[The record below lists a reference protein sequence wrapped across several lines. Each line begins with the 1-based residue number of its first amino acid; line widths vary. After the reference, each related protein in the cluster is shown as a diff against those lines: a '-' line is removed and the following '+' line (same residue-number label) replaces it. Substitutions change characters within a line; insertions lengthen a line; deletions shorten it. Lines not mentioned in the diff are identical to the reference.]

1 MNMIS
6 QAQKDANRLGF
17 TGVLPNGA
25 KGITK
30 DGDTFSVTLADGSV
44 QKYNKD
50 GSIFTPPKDTGA
62 KPADNGNGNGAGGTG
77 ATDGATSKAP
87 VGNTGKGNGT
97 TGTTGSGNSGN
108 SVFGNGFSQS
118 SSDFGF
124 GMSGMNMNGGFNIDP
139 NKFMGA
145 SAGLWGALNLTSL
158 VPLGLGSI
166 LGQGLIGKAI
176 GNFANAVGFNFDYSK
191 YFAQYD
197 AQHSKQNGQ
206 TVTAGDGQPDT
217 SGTNPSTSSTQAPA
231 TGSTENPA
239 TPATP
244 ATPAKPATQTEQP
257 VEQAQAPTGG
267 SSSAS
272 DDSGTTRTRPSSG
285 DGYSVS
291 RHSDKVFWKKS
302 GGATH
307 YYVDQNGKKVEIGG
321 YDGKTYT
328 LNGKT
333 YDAKTGQE
341 IKADKTATTN
351 KPAAQKPATQ
361 KAKVYTGGLNI
372 SHPQLNGNFRE
383 NGFLNSLKNLN
394 REYTIE
400 TTSSGNVYKYE
411 NADGQKMEVR
421 FDKAGKPT
429 KVTTH
434 NGHLGSVY
442 DISYHANGQ
451 RKHMTHGALE
461 NASNVVWEDWSYN
474 QNGVTT
480 DYVKGAR
487 VRNKTWKDGQI
498 YRESHAWNGGKQAVS
513 KIPTQ
518 VLKGGSGVTFKEGD
532 HLTWSRSGNNFVR
545 KDSAS
550 GETWTFDK
558 NGKLIKRQMA
568 NGDVKTYNA
577 KGWNYIKKGY

>member
-1 MNMIS
+1 MDEYNNNQNNVSGGNDM
-6 QAQKDANRLGF
+6 
-17 TGVLPNGA
+17 PNGEYHFVPPRQNQPQNNTNQYSQPVNQGQYYQNNTRPNNGTYYTPNNANMYGRPVAPAPKPPKKKNKALKAVIIVAIVVVAVSIFGIVASVVGNKSYENFKESTTQSESSDSTKGGA
-25 KGITK
+25 KINDSKGDVATK
-30 DGDTFSVTLADGSV
+30 DNNGNLTVAGVAKKTIDSCVLISVYSEQNSYYDFYNFGQSQDSGSDEQTLSGEGSGVIMSENGGTTYIMTAAHVISDGSTFKV
-44 QKYNKD
+44 
-50 GSIFTPPKDTGA
+50 
-62 KPADNGNGNGAGGTG
+62 
-77 ATDGATSKAP
+77 
-87 VGNTGKGNGT
+87 T
-97 TGTTGSGNSGN
+97 TN
-108 SVFGNGFSQS
+108 
-118 SSDFGF
+118 D
-124 GMSGMNMNGGFNIDP
+124 
-139 NKFMGA
+139 
-145 SAGLWGALNLTSL
+145 
-158 VPLGLGSI
+158 
-166 LGQGLIGKAI
+166 
-176 GNFANAVGFNFDYSK
+176 
-191 YFAQYD
+191 
-197 AQHSKQNGQ
+197 
-206 TVTAGDGQPDT
+206 
-217 SGTNPSTSSTQAPA
+217 
-231 TGSTENPA
+231 
-239 TPATP
+239 
-244 ATPAKPATQTEQP
+244 
-257 VEQAQAPTGG
+257 
-267 SSSAS
+267 
-272 DDSGTTRTRPSSG
+272 
-285 DGYSVS
+285 
-291 RHSDKVFWKKS
+291 
-302 GGATH
+302 
-307 YYVDQNGKKVEIGG
+307 
-321 YDGKTYT
+321 
-328 LNGKT
+328 GKT
-333 YDAKTGQE
+333 YDAKTCQE

-351 KPAAQKPATQ
+351 KPAAQKPATQKPAAQ

-518 VLKGGSGVTFKEGD
+518 VLKGGSGVTFKEGS

-558 NGKLIKRQMA
+558 NGKLIKRQME